1 MDVVTDGF
9 VKAFHRFDQFKKV
22 EEEHTEKVLMGWLK
36 AIMVNCS
43 IDELRR
49 SSMLPE
55 IGGIGEEVWQIS
67 DKTDEADQ
75 MLLYKNLIV
84 LIKELPP
91 NYRIVFNMYVV
102 DGYTHSEIADALHI
116 SVNTSKSSLSRA
128 RILLQTSIRKMEEG
142 KLCRI

>member
-9 VKAFHRFDQFKKV
+9 VKAFNRFDGFRQA
-22 EEEHTEKVLMGWLK
+22 EEENLERQLMGWLK
-36 AIMVNCS
+36 TIMVHCS

-49 SSMLPE
+49 TNMLPE
-55 IGGIGEEVWQIS
+55 IGGIPEEVWQSSNKS
-67 DKTDEADQ
+67 DDADQ

-91 NYRIVFNMYVV
+91 KYRIVFNMYVV
-102 DGYTHSEIADALHI
+102 DGYTHSEIADHLQI

-128 RILLQTSIRKMEEG
+128 RALLQNSIRKMEEG